1 MFSSVAGI
9 GTNASTAKTSA
20 YGIAGL
26 VSGIDTN
33 SIIKSLTTSAQ
44 ARIDMAMQKKQ
55 KIQWKQ
61 DSYNS
66 VIDKLNTFKS
76 SYFDVLGTTNLSST
90 SAFNT
95 WKTTS
100 SSSAV
105 TATSTSANTGAK
117 IVISAVEQ
125 VASAYTVLSGSAV
138 SGPILAAGTIDSF
151 KNKTLTFT
159 LDGVSKTVSF
169 GDNPQAALS
178 SAFGLSSSEAAPR
191 VRLAETSGV
200 VQISVTG
207 SSKLVISGDATTLS
221 SLGLKSGVSNR
232 VDITK
237 TVAGTSFAKELVG
250 DSYEFTING
259 TAFSFKSSS
268 SVMDIVNTINSSTA
282 GVKLTYSDINDT
294 FTLSSKA
301 LGTGDNITI
310 NQTKGNLLTAM
321 IGVSAAGVANID
333 GKTVTEQSIASSE
346 TNILDTDW
354 GSLAGK
360 SFDITIGGVTKTLSL
375 AEPDGALEQDKKLAA
390 VAASLNNQIKSA
402 FGTTDVRFEVTG
414 STLTL
419 ATDNNRAVTLSTVDE
434 QGAETALLDA
444 LGFASGVSNAS
455 SANSTLAT
463 LGITSEST
471 LTLTLGSETVAYTSD
486 MTVDELIN
494 GINALTATTGIT
506 ASFEDGVFAL
516 QSDGSTPMVFSDSGG
531 AMNTLLGTTAF
542 NGAASDA
549 VVTAGTNAV
558 IKMEDGTVIER
569 NTNNFAVNGV
579 LLQINEKTSE
589 NTSEKITIS
598 SIQDMDTLVNTMKKF
613 VDEYNSM
620 SSAIKTLVSEE
631 VFKSYAP
638 LTDAQR
644 EDMTESQIKLWEEKA
659 RSGVLKNDST
669 LNSLLTEMEELLNSV
684 SETSGY
690 SLEKLGFEFAVSLT
704 EGTKLSL
711 NEEKFRQVVNE
722 DLEGVTSFFTQ
733 SKTGF
738 SDRFATLIDDYAKSS
753 LVDPGKLVRTA
764 GSSVYMDGEY
774 KKQLEE
780 LEDKITQLKNKLIE
794 EETRLWKQFSA
805 METALS
811 QLNSQSSWLTSLSG
825 TGS

>member
-44 ARIDMAMQKKQ
+44 TRIDMAMQKKQ

-66 VIDKLNTFKS
+66 VIDKLNSFKS

-125 VASAYTVLSGSAV
+125 VASAYTVQSGSAV
-138 SGPILAAGTIDSF
+138 SGPILASGTIDSF

-159 LDGVSKTVSF
+159 LDGVSKTVNF
-169 GDNPQAALS
+169 GENPQAALV
-178 SAFGLSSSEAAPR
+178 SAFGMSSSEAAPR
-191 VRLAETSGV
+191 VQLTEPYGV
-200 VQISVTG
+200 VQISVSG
-207 SSKLVISGDATTLS
+207 SSKLVISGDAATLS

-237 TVAGTSFAKELVG
+237 TVAGTSFAAELVG
-250 DSYEFTING
+250 DTYEFTING
-259 TAFSFKSSS
+259 TEFSFSSS
-268 SVMDIVNTINSSTA
+268 SSIMDIVNTINSSTA
-282 GVKLTYSDINDT
+282 GVKLTYSDISDT

-301 LGTGDNITI
+301 LGTGDNVTI
-310 NQTKGNLLTAM
+310 NQTKGNLLYAM
-321 IGVSAAGVANID
+321 LGVSAAGVTKID
-333 GKTVTEQSIASSE
+333 GKTVAEKSIASSQSDLL
-346 TNILDTDW
+346 TTDW

-360 SFDITIGGVTKTLSL
+360 SFDITIGGVTKTISL
-375 AEPDGALEQDKKLAA
+375 AEPDGASTDVEELAA
-390 VAASLNNQIKSA
+390 VTASLNNQIQSA
-402 FGTTDVRFEVTG
+402 FGILDVRFEVTG

-419 ATDNNRAVTLSTVDE
+419 ASNNNRAVALSTVDE
-434 QGAETALLDA
+434 AGAETALLDA
-444 LGFASGVSNAS
+444 LGFANGVSNAS
-455 SANSTLAT
+455 SAGSTLAA
-463 LGITSEST
+463 LGITSDGT
-471 LTLTLGSETVAYTSD
+471 LTIGSETVAYTSG

-494 GINALTATTGIT
+494 EINAHTATTGIT
-506 ASFEDGVFAL
+506 ASFADGLFAL
-516 QSDGSTPMVFSDSGG
+516 QTDGSTPMVFSDSGSG
-531 AMNTLLGTTAF
+531 MSTLLGTAAF
-542 NGAASDA
+542 NGAASGA

-558 IKMEDGTVIER
+558 IEMVDGTVIER
-569 NTNNFAVNGV
+569 NTNNFSVNGV
-579 LLQINEKTSE
+579 LLQINEKATDE
-589 NTSEKITIS
+589 TITIS
-598 SIQDMDTLVNTMKKF
+598 STQDMDTLVNTMKKF
-613 VDEYNSM
+613 VDDYNSM

-669 LNSLLTEMEELLNSV
+669 LTALLTEMEDLLNSV

-690 SLEKLGFEFAVSLT
+690 SLEKMGIEFAVSLT

-722 DLEGVTSFFTQ
+722 DLQSVTSFFTQ

-738 SDRFATLIDDYAKSS
+738 SDRFATLVDDYAKSS

-764 GSSVYMDGEY
+764 GSSVYTDGEY

-780 LEDKITQLKNKLIE
+780 LEEKIAQLKNKLIE

-811 QLNSQSSWLTSLSG
+811 QLNNQSAWLTSLSG

>member
-100 SSSAV
+100 SSLAV

-125 VASAYTVLSGSAV
+125 VASAYTVQSGSAA
-138 SGPILAAGTIDSF
+138 SGPILAAGTLDSF

-159 LDGVSKTVSF
+159 LDGVSKTVNF
-169 GDNPQAALS
+169 GQDPQAALS
-178 SAFGLSSSEAAPR
+178 SAFGLSSSGVTPR
-191 VRLAETSGV
+191 VQLAQTPDG
-200 VQISVTG
+200 VQISVGG

-237 TVAGTSFAKELVG
+237 TVAGTSFAAELVG
-250 DSYEFTING
+250 DTYEFTING
-259 TAFSFKSSS
+259 TEFSFSSS
-268 SVMDIVNTINSSTA
+268 SSIMDIVNTINSSTA
-282 GVKLTYSDINDT
+282 GVKLSYSDITDT

-321 IGVSAAGVANID
+321 VGVSAAGVTKIG
-333 GKTVTEQSIASSE
+333 GKTVTEKTIASTE
-346 TNILDTDW
+346 DDLLDTNW
-354 GSLAGK
+354 SSLAGK
-360 SFDITIGGVTKTLSL
+360 SFDITIGGVTKTISL
-375 AEPDGALEQDKKLAA
+375 AEPNGALTDVEKLAV

-419 ATDNNRAVTLSTVDE
+419 AADNNRAVALSTVDE
-434 QGAETALLDA
+434 AGAETALLDA

-463 LGITSEST
+463 LGITSGG
-471 LTLTLGSETVAYTSD
+471 TLTLGSETVSYTSD
-486 MTVDELIN
+486 MTIDELIN

-506 ASFEDGVFAL
+506 ASFEDGMFAL
-516 QSDGSTPMVFSDSGG
+516 QSDGSTPMVFSDSGS
-531 AMNTLLGTTAF
+531 AMNTLLGTAAF
-542 NGAASDA
+542 NGAASDT
-549 VVTAGTNAV
+549 VITAGTNAV
-558 IKMEDGTVIER
+558 ITLEDGTVIER

-589 NTSEKITIS
+589 KVTIS

-669 LNSLLTEMEELLNSV
+669 LNSLLTEMEDILNSV

-690 SLEKLGFEFAVSLT
+690 SLEKMGFEFTVSLT

-722 DLEGVTSFFTQ
+722 DLQGVTSFFTQ

-764 GSSVYMDGEY
+764 GSSVYTDGEY